1 MNCMNL
7 IDFIDKTSYFVL
19 KTKKMQI
26 KIIHLSILNTRDKN
40 KKIKQKTITVS
51 ASPCLK
57 LSFRKWAEIIN

>member
-7 IDFIDKTSYFVL
+7 IDSIDKTSYFVL

-26 KIIHLSILNTRDKN
+26 KIIHLSILNTIVKN

-51 ASPCLK
+51 VFACLK